1 VANSI
6 PPSAQAAWLRALAYL
21 ADKLYNNQIT
31 MIATRT
37 LHQLLDCSASRF
49 PDRVAVE
56 ESGAGS
62 IRYNELAHLSDRL
75 RDRLREMGVEPGD
88 RVGICMRKSADA
100 VASIFG
106 IMKTGAAYVPADRAA
121 PASRNA
127 FIFHNCGVKVLI
139 VEARLAGAIRLEFGQ
154 LGFTPE
160 MIVLEGT
167 GAGIP
172 LTQALDR
179 LDAANRAACAP
190 DVVPDP
196 SQLAYILY
204 TSGSTGR
211 PKGVMLSH
219 GNAACFIDWCS
230 EVFRPNEHDRFSS
243 HAPFH
248 FDLSILD
255 IYVSLKHGATL
266 VLVEEQLGKEPA
278 RLAPWIAEK
287 SLTVWYSAPSIL
299 SLLAQFG
306 KLEQHDYSSLR
317 LVLFAGEVFPLK
329 YLKLLKSL
337 WLHPRYFNLYG
348 PTETNVCTFYEV
360 PHLISES
367 QTEPVPI
374 GKACP
379 YCDAL
384 VVSEAGIKVA
394 RGAEGELCIA
404 GASVMKAYWNLP
416 ENTAKAF
423 LPGRDTC
430 WYRTGDIVVELPDG
444 NYKFLGRRDR
454 MIKKR
459 GYRIELGEIEVALY
473 RHPGIKE
480 AAVLAFP
487 DIDGV
492 PVKAFTSTRD
502 GSKLSIIELKKF
514 CSENLPL
521 YMVPD
526 VFCSLESLPKTSTD
540 KIDYQ
545 KLKTMT

>member
-1 VANSI
+1 
-6 PPSAQAAWLRALAYL
+6 
-21 ADKLYNNQIT
+21 
-31 MIATRT
+31 MICTRV
-37 LHQLLDCSASRF
+37 LHQLLDVSASRF
-49 PDRVAVE
+49 PDNVAVE
-56 ESGAGS
+56 EAGRGT
-62 IRYNELAHLSDRL
+62 IGYGELARLSDRVRDHLLQL
-75 RDRLREMGVEPGD
+75 RVEPGD

-106 IMKTGAAYVPADRAA
+106 IMKAGAAYIPTDPTA

-127 FIFHNCGVKVLI
+127 FIFHNCAVKILI
-139 VEARLAGAIRLEFGQ
+139 VEARLAEALRLEFSQ
-154 LGFTPE
+154 VSFAPE

-167 GAGIP
+167 GAGVP
-172 LTQALDR
+172 LIKALDR
-179 LDAANRAACAP
+179 LDAVSPAP
-190 DVVPDP
+190 SVPSAVPDP

-219 GNAACFIDWCS
+219 ANAASFIDWCS
-230 EVFRPNEHDRFSS
+230 DVLQPNEHDRFSS

-287 SLTVWYSAPSIL
+287 KITVWYSAPSIL

-306 KLEQHDYSSLR
+306 KLDQHNYSSLR
-317 LVLFAGEVFPLK
+317 LVLFAGEVFPIK
-329 YLKLLKSL
+329 YLKLLKAL
-337 WLHPRYFNLYG
+337 WPHPRYFNLYG

-360 PHLISES
+360 PRLIPDS
-367 QTEPVPI
+367 QIEPVPI

-379 YCDAL
+379 YCEPL
-384 VVSEAGIKVA
+384 VVNEVGTEVA

-404 GASVMKAYWNLP
+404 GPSVLEGYWNLP

-423 LPGRDTC
+423 LPDRDIR
-430 WYRTGDIVVELPDG
+430 WYRTGDIVTELPDG

-459 GYRIELGEIEVALY
+459 GYRIELGEIEMALY
-473 RHPGIKE
+473 RHPAIKE

-487 DIDGV
+487 DDDGV
-492 PVKAFTSTRD
+492 PIKAFTSTRN
-502 GSKLSIIELKKF
+502 GSKLSIIELKRF

-526 VFCSLESLPKTSTD
+526 LFCFLESLPKTSTD

-545 KLKTMT
+545 KLKSMK

>member
-1 VANSI
+1 MTCTTA
-6 PPSAQAAWLRALAYL
+6 
-21 ADKLYNNQIT
+21 
-31 MIATRT
+31 
-37 LHQLLDCSASRF
+37 LHQLLDVSASRF
-49 PDRVAVE
+49 PVNVAVE
-56 ESGAGS
+56 EAGGGT
-62 IRYNELAHLSDRL
+62 IRYGELARLSDRV
-75 RDRLREMGVEPGD
+75 RDRLLGMGVRHGD
-88 RVGICMRKSADA
+88 RVGICMRKSGDA

-106 IMKTGAAYVPADRAA
+106 IMKAGAAYVPADPTA

-127 FIFHNCGVKVLI
+127 FIFNNCAVKVVI
-139 VEARLAGAIRLEFGQ
+139 VEERLAQALRLEFAQ
-154 LGFTPE
+154 VGFAPE
-160 MIVLEGT
+160 MIVLDGT
-167 GAGIP
+167 GAGAP
-172 LTQALDR
+172 LMGALDR
-179 LDAANRAACAP
+179 LDAVSPAASMPSAVPNP
-190 DVVPDP
+190 DR
-196 SQLAYILY
+196 LAYILY

-230 EVFRPNEHDRFSS
+230 EVFQPNEHDRFSS

-266 VLVEEQLGKEPA
+266 VIVEEQLGKEPS
-278 RLAPWIAEK
+278 RLAPWIAKKEI
-287 SLTVWYSAPSIL
+287 TVWYSAPSIL

-317 LVLFAGEVFPLK
+317 LVLFAGEVFPIK

-337 WLHPRYFNLYG
+337 WTHPQYFNLYG

-360 PHLISES
+360 PHVIPDS

-379 YCDAL
+379 YCEPL
-384 VVSEAGIKVA
+384 VVNETGAEVA

-404 GASVMKAYWNLP
+404 GLSVMQAYWNLP

-423 LPGRDTC
+423 LPGRDTR

-473 RHPGIKE
+473 RHPAIKE

-487 DIDGV
+487 DDDGV

-526 VFCSLESLPKTSTD
+526 LFCCLESLPKTSTD

-545 KLKTMT
+545 KLKGLK

>member
-1 VANSI
+1 
-6 PPSAQAAWLRALAYL
+6 
-21 ADKLYNNQIT
+21 
-31 MIATRT
+31 MATRA
-37 LHQLLDCSASRF
+37 LHQLLDISASRF

-56 ESGAGS
+56 EAESSS
-62 IRYNELAHLSDRL
+62 IRYHELARLSDRL
-75 RDRLREMGVEPGD
+75 RDRLRKLAVGPGD

-100 VASIFG
+100 IASIFG
-106 IMKTGAAYVPADRAA
+106 IMKAGAAYVPVDPTA

-127 FIFHNCGVKVLI
+127 YIFHNCAVKVVI
-139 VEARLAGAIRLEFGQ
+139 VEGRLAEALSVEFSQ
-154 LGFTPE
+154 AGFAPE
-160 MIVLEGT
+160 IIVLEGT
-167 GAGIP
+167 GAGVP
-172 LTQALDR
+172 LTKALDQ
-179 LDAANRAACAP
+179 LDAVRP
-190 DVVPDP
+190 ISRVPSVVPDP

-230 EVFRPNEHDRFSS
+230 DVFRPNEHDRFSS

-278 RLAPWIAEK
+278 RLAPWIAAK
-287 SLTVWYSAPSIL
+287 KITVWYSAPSIL

-317 LVLFAGEVFPLK
+317 LVLFAGEVFPIK

-337 WLHPRYFNLYG
+337 WPHPRYFNLYG

-360 PHLISES
+360 PHVIPES

-379 YCDAL
+379 YCEPL
-384 VVSEAGIKVA
+384 VIDESGSGVA
-394 RGAEGELCIA
+394 VGAEGELCIA
-404 GASVMKAYWNLP
+404 GSSVMQGYWNLP

-423 LPGRDTC
+423 LLRGDTR
-430 WYRTGDIVVELPDG
+430 WYRTGDIVIELPDG
-444 NYKFLGRRDR
+444 DYKFLGRRDR

-473 RHPGIKE
+473 RHPAIKE

-502 GSKLSIIELKKF
+502 GLKLSIIELKKF
-514 CSENLPL
+514 CSEHLPL

-526 VFCSLESLPKTSTD
+526 LFCSLESLPKTSTD

-545 KLKTMT
+545 KLKSMN

>member
-1 VANSI
+1 
-6 PPSAQAAWLRALAYL
+6 
-21 ADKLYNNQIT
+21 
-31 MIATRT
+31 MATRA
-37 LHQLLDCSASRF
+37 LHQLLDVSASRF
-49 PDRVAVE
+49 PDNVAVE
-56 ESGAGS
+56 EAETGS
-62 IRYNELAHLSDRL
+62 TSYAELAGLSDRL
-75 RDRLREMGVEPGD
+75 RDRLREMGVGLGD
-88 RVGICMRKSADA
+88 RVGICMRKSGDA
-100 VASIFG
+100 IASIFG
-106 IMKTGAAYVPADRAA
+106 IMKAGAAYVPTDPTA

-127 FIFHNCGVKVLI
+127 YILHNCAVKVVI
-139 VEARLAGAIRLEFGQ
+139 VEERQAQALRLEFAQ
-154 LGFTPE
+154 VGFAPE
-160 MIVLEGT
+160 MIVLDGT

-172 LTQALDR
+172 LTKALNQ
-179 LDAANRAACAP
+179 LDAIASASS
-190 DVVPDP
+190 VPSAVLDP
-196 SQLAYILY
+196 SHLAYILY

-230 EVFRPNEHDRFSS
+230 DVFHPKGHDRFSS

-255 IYVSLKHGATL
+255 IYVSLKSGATL

-287 SLTVWYSAPSIL
+287 KITVWYSAPSIL

-306 KLEQHDYSSLR
+306 KLEEQDYSSLR
-317 LVLFAGEVFPLK
+317 LVLFAGEVFPIK
-329 YLKLLKSL
+329 YLKLLKSQ
-337 WLHPRYFNLYG
+337 WPHPRYFNLYG
-348 PTETNVCTFYEV
+348 PTETNVCTYYEV
-360 PHLISES
+360 PRLIPES
-367 QTEPVPI
+367 QAEPVPI

-379 YCDAL
+379 YCEPL
-384 VVSEAGIKVA
+384 VADESGSEVP

-404 GASVMKAYWNLP
+404 GSSVLAGYWDLP

-423 LPGRDTC
+423 LPRRDIR
-430 WYRTGDIVVELPDG
+430 WYRTGDVVVELPDG

-473 RHPGIKE
+473 RHPAIKE

-487 DIDGV
+487 DDNGV
-492 PVKAFTSTRD
+492 PIKAFTSTRD
-502 GSKLSIIELKKF
+502 GSKLSMVELKKF

-526 VFCSLESLPKTSTD
+526 HFCFLEALPKTSTD

-545 KLKTMT
+545 KLKNMN

>member
-1 VANSI
+1 
-6 PPSAQAAWLRALAYL
+6 
-21 ADKLYNNQIT
+21 
-31 MIATRT
+31 
-37 LHQLLDCSASRF
+37 
-49 PDRVAVE
+49 
-56 ESGAGS
+56 
-62 IRYNELAHLSDRL
+62 
-75 RDRLREMGVEPGD
+75 
-88 RVGICMRKSADA
+88 MRKSADA

-106 IMKTGAAYVPADRAA
+106 TMKAGAAYVPADQAA

-127 FIFHNCGVKVLI
+127 FIFRDCAVKVLI
-139 VEARLAGAIRLEFGQ
+139 VEERLAEALRLEFSQ
-154 LGFTPE
+154 AGFAPE

-167 GAGIP
+167 GAGVP
-172 LTQALDR
+172 LTKALDR
-179 LDAANRAACAP
+179 LDAVSPAP
-190 DVVPDP
+190 AVPSAIPD
-196 SQLAYILY
+196 SSRLAYILY

-219 GNAACFIDWCS
+219 GNAASFIDWCS
-230 EVFRPNEHDRFSS
+230 DVFHPNEDDQFSS

-287 SLTVWYSAPSIL
+287 KITIWYSAPSIL

-306 KLEQHDYSSLR
+306 KLDQHNYSSLR
-317 LVLFAGEVFPLK
+317 LVLFAGEVFPIK

-337 WLHPRYFNLYG
+337 WQHPRYFNLYG

-360 PHLISES
+360 PHLIPES
-367 QTEPVPI
+367 QSEPVPI
-374 GKACP
+374 GKACSHCEP
-379 YCDAL
+379 L
-384 VVSEAGIKVA
+384 VVDESGSEVA
-394 RGAEGELCIA
+394 MGAEGELCIA
-404 GASVMKAYWNLP
+404 GPSVTEGYWNLP

-423 LPGRDTC
+423 LSGRDTR

-473 RHPGIKE
+473 RHPAIKE

-487 DIDGV
+487 DADGV
-492 PVKAFTSTRD
+492 PIKAFTSTRD
-502 GSKLSIIELKKF
+502 GSKLSIIELKKL

-526 VFCSLESLPKTSTD
+526 LFCSLESLPKTSTD

-545 KLKTMT
+545 KLKTMA

>member
-1 VANSI
+1 MTT
-6 PPSAQAAWLRALAYL
+6 RA
-21 ADKLYNNQIT
+21 
-31 MIATRT
+31 
-37 LHQLLDCSASRF
+37 LHQLLDLSASRF
-49 PDRVAVE
+49 PDKVAVE
-56 ESGAGS
+56 EAESGS
-62 IRYNELAHLSDRL
+62 IGYQELARLSDRL
-75 RDRLREMGVEPGD
+75 RDRLREMGVQAGD
-88 RVGICMRKSADA
+88 RVGICMRKSGDA
-100 VASIFG
+100 VASMFG
-106 IMKTGAAYVPADRAA
+106 IMKTGAAYVPVDPTA

-127 FIFHNCGVKVLI
+127 YVFANCAVKVLI
-139 VEARLAGAIRLEFGQ
+139 VEARLAEALRSEFSQ
-154 LGFTPE
+154 IGFAPE
-160 MIVLEGT
+160 IIVIEGT
-167 GAGIP
+167 GAGVP
-172 LTQALDR
+172 LAKALDELER
-179 LDAANRAACAP
+179 IQSPRSMPSAAP
-190 DVVPDP
+190 DL

-219 GNAACFIDWCS
+219 GNAACFVDWCS
-230 EVFRPNEHDRFSS
+230 DVFQPLESDRFSS

-255 IYVSLKHGATL
+255 IYVSIKHGATL
-266 VLVEEQLGKEPA
+266 VIVEEQLGKEPA
-278 RLAPWIAEK
+278 RLAPWIADK
-287 SLTVWYSAPSIL
+287 KLTVWYSAPSIL

-306 KLEQHDYSSLR
+306 KLEQRDYSSLR
-317 LVLFAGEVFPLK
+317 LVLFAGEVFPIK

-337 WLHPRYFNLYG
+337 WKHPRYFNLYG

-360 PHLISES
+360 PQVLAESEN
-367 QTEPVPI
+367 EPVPI

-379 YCDAL
+379 YCEPL
-384 VVSEAGIKVA
+384 VINEAGSEVKA
-394 RGAEGELCIA
+394 GAEGELCIA
-404 GASVMKAYWNLP
+404 GPSVLQGYWNLP

-423 LPGRDTC
+423 LPGRDTR

-473 RHPGIKE
+473 RHPAIKE

-487 DIDGV
+487 DDDGV
-492 PVKAFTSTRD
+492 PVTAFASARN
-502 GSKLSIIELKKF
+502 GMKLSIIELKRF

-526 VFCSLESLPKTSTD
+526 TFRFLESLPKTSTD

-545 KLKTMT
+545 TLKSMK

>member
-1 VANSI
+1 MTTTS
-6 PPSAQAAWLRALAYL
+6 
-21 ADKLYNNQIT
+21 
-31 MIATRT
+31 
-37 LHQLLDCSASRF
+37 LHQLLDLSASRF
-49 PDRVAVE
+49 PDKVAVE
-56 ESGAGS
+56 ESENGK
-62 IRYNELAHLSDRL
+62 IRYAELAHVSDRL
-75 RDRLREMGVEPGD
+75 RDRLREIGVGLGD
-88 RVGICMRKSADA
+88 RVGICMRKSGDA
-100 VASIFG
+100 VASIFV
-106 IMKTGAAYVPADRAA
+106 ILKTGAAYVPTDPTA

-127 FIFHNCGVKVLI
+127 YIFHNCAVKVVV
-139 VEARLAGAIRLEFGQ
+139 VESRLADRLSEEFKQ
-154 LGFTPE
+154 LGFSPA
-160 MIVLEGT
+160 MIVIDGV

-172 LTQALDR
+172 LAKALDR
-179 LDAANRAACAP
+179 LDADNS
-190 DVVPDP
+190 VPSIASAVPEP

-219 GNAACFIDWCS
+219 GNARCFIDWCS
-230 EVFRPNEHDRFSS
+230 DVFAPTEHDRFSS

-266 VLVEEQLGKEPA
+266 VLVEEQLGKDPA
-278 RLAPWIAEK
+278 RLAPWIARK
-287 SLTVWYSAPSIL
+287 QITVWYSAPSIL
-299 SLLAQFG
+299 SLMAQFG

-317 LVLFAGEVFPLK
+317 LALFAGEVFPIK
-329 YLKLLKSL
+329 YLKLLKCL
-337 WLHPRYFNLYG
+337 WPQPGYFNLYG

-360 PHLISES
+360 PHLIPES

-379 YCDAL
+379 YCEPL
-384 VVSEAGIKVA
+384 VIDESGSEVS

-404 GASVMKAYWNLP
+404 GPSVLQGYWNLP

-423 LPGRDTC
+423 LPGRDKR

-454 MIKKR
+454 MVKKR

-473 RHPGIKE
+473 RHPAIKE
-480 AAVLAFP
+480 TAVLAFP
-487 DIDGV
+487 DDDGV
-492 PVKAFTSTRD
+492 PIKAFTSTRD

-526 VFCSLESLPKTSTD
+526 VFCSLESLQKTSTD

>member
-1 VANSI
+1 
-6 PPSAQAAWLRALAYL
+6 
-21 ADKLYNNQIT
+21 
-31 MIATRT
+31 MATRS
-37 LHQLLDCSASRF
+37 LHQLLDLSASRF
-49 PDRVAVE
+49 PDKVAVE
-56 ESGAGS
+56 EAETGS
-62 IRYNELAHLSDRL
+62 IRYSELAHLSDRV
-75 RDRLREMGVEPGD
+75 RDRLRQLRVEPGD

-106 IMKTGAAYVPADRAA
+106 IMKAGAAYVPADPTA

-127 FIFHNCGVKVLI
+127 FIFHNCAVKMVI
-139 VEARLAGAIRLEFGQ
+139 VESRFVDRLTEEFKQ
-154 LGFTPE
+154 VGFAPAT
-160 MIVLEGT
+160 IVIDGI
-167 GAGIP
+167 GAGVP
-172 LTQALDR
+172 LAEALDR
-179 LDAANRAACAP
+179 LDVVSPASSLPLA
-190 DVVPDP
+190 VPDP
-196 SQLAYILY
+196 SHLAYILY

-219 GNAACFIDWCS
+219 GNAACFVDWCS
-230 EVFRPNEHDRFSS
+230 DLFQPNEHDRFSS

-266 VLVEEQLGKEPA
+266 VLVDEQLGKEPG
-278 RLAPWIAEK
+278 RLVTWIAEK
-287 SLTVWYSAPSIL
+287 KITVWYSAPSIL

-306 KLEQHDYSSLR
+306 KLEQHDCSSLR
-317 LVLFAGEVFPLK
+317 LVLFAGEVFPVK
-329 YLKLLKSL
+329 YLRLLKSL
-337 WLHPRYFNLYG
+337 WPHPSYFNLYG
-348 PTETNVCTFYEV
+348 PTETNVCTFYAV
-360 PHLISES
+360 PRIIPES

-379 YCDAL
+379 YCEAL
-384 VVSEAGIKVA
+384 VVNEDGAEVV

-404 GASVMKAYWNLP
+404 GPSVMQEYWNLP
-416 ENTAKAF
+416 ENTATVF
-423 LPGRDTC
+423 LPGRDRR

-444 NYKFLGRRDR
+444 NFKFLGRRDR
-454 MIKKR
+454 MVKKR

-473 RHPGIKE
+473 RHPAIKE

-487 DIDGV
+487 DVDSV
-492 PVKAFTSTRD
+492 PIKAFTSTRD

-526 VFCSLESLPKTSTD
+526 HFCYLDSLPKTSTD

-545 KLKTMT
+545 KLKSMK

>member
-1 VANSI
+1 MMTT
-6 PPSAQAAWLRALAYL
+6 RA
-21 ADKLYNNQIT
+21 
-31 MIATRT
+31 
-37 LHQLLDCSASRF
+37 LHQLLDVSASRF
-49 PDRVAVE
+49 PDNIAVE
-56 ESGAGS
+56 EAESGC
-62 IRYNELAHLSDRL
+62 IRYGELASLSDRV
-75 RDRLREMGVEPGD
+75 RDRLLRLRVEPGD
-88 RVGICMRKSADA
+88 RVGICMRKSADT

-106 IMKTGAAYVPADRAA
+106 IMKAGAAYVPADPTA

-127 FIFHNCGVKVLI
+127 FIFHDCAVKILI
-139 VEARLAGAIRLEFGQ
+139 VEARLAEALRLEFSQ
-154 LGFTPE
+154 TGFAPE
-160 MIVLEGT
+160 MVVLEGT
-167 GAGIP
+167 GAGVP
-172 LTQALDR
+172 LTKALDQ
-179 LDAANRAACAP
+179 LDADNPAASMPSAAP
-190 DVVPDP
+190 NPDR
-196 SQLAYILY
+196 LAYILY

-230 EVFRPNEHDRFSS
+230 SVFTPNEHDRLSS

-287 SLTVWYSAPSIL
+287 KLTVWYSAPSIL

-317 LVLFAGEVFPLK
+317 LVLFAGEVFPIK

-360 PHLISES
+360 PRLIPES

-379 YCDAL
+379 HCETL
-384 VVSEAGIKVA
+384 VVSKVGTDVAG
-394 RGAEGELCIA
+394 GAEGELCIA
-404 GASVMKAYWNLP
+404 GSSVLEGYWNLP

-423 LPGRDTC
+423 LPGRDTR

-473 RHPGIKE
+473 RHPAIKE

-526 VFCSLESLPKTSTD
+526 LFCSLESLPKTSTD

-545 KLKTMT
+545 KLNSMK

>member
-1 VANSI
+1 MMIS
-6 PPSAQAAWLRALAYL
+6 RA
-21 ADKLYNNQIT
+21 
-31 MIATRT
+31 
-37 LHQLLDCSASRF
+37 LHQLLDLSASRF
-49 PDRVAVE
+49 PDNVAVE
-56 ESGAGS
+56 EAESGS
-62 IRYNELAHLSDRL
+62 IRYGELARLSDRV
-75 RDRLREMGVEPGD
+75 RDRLLQLGVKSGD
-88 RVGICMRKSADA
+88 RAGICMRKSADA

-106 IMKTGAAYVPADRAA
+106 IMKAGAAYVPTDSTA

-127 FIFHNCGVKVLI
+127 FIFHNCAVKVVI
-139 VEARLAGAIRLEFGQ
+139 VEARLAEALLLEFRHV
-154 LGFTPE
+154 GFAPE
-160 MIVLEGT
+160 MIVIEET
-167 GAGIP
+167 GAGVS
-172 LTQALDR
+172 LTKALDR
-179 LDAANRAACAP
+179 FDAISPAP
-190 DVVPDP
+190 SVPSVVPDP

-219 GNAACFIDWCS
+219 GNASCFVDWCS
-230 EVFRPNEHDRFSS
+230 DVFTPNEHDRFSS

-287 SLTVWYSAPSIL
+287 EITVWYSAPSIL

-306 KLEQHDYSSLR
+306 KLDQYNYSSLR
-317 LVLFAGEVFPLK
+317 LVLFAGEVFPIK

-337 WLHPRYFNLYG
+337 WPQPRYFNLYG

-360 PHLISES
+360 PWLIPES
-367 QTEPVPI
+367 QIEPVPI

-379 YCDAL
+379 YCEPL
-384 VVSEAGIKVA
+384 VVTEAGAEVA

-404 GASVMKAYWNLP
+404 GPSVMQGYWNLP
-416 ENTAKAF
+416 ENSAKAF
-423 LPGRDTC
+423 LPGHDSR
-430 WYRTGDIVVELPDG
+430 WYRTGDIVVELQDG

-473 RHPGIKE
+473 RHPAIKE
-480 AAVLAFP
+480 AAVLALP
-487 DIDGV
+487 DADGV
-492 PVKAFTSTRD
+492 PIKAFTSAHD

-526 VFCSLESLPKTSTD
+526 LFCSLESLPKTSTD

-545 KLKTMT
+545 KLKTMK